1 MLGQS
6 LIIPICTRPPLRYPL
21 TSAPHMSPS
30 RADVVRQ
37 LAEPS
42 CSVVGRLRNVVPQK
56 PIAREYRAKATKPS
70 VILRKGAAPHGGE
83 GAESIWAK
91 HDVVDGRRRAPFA
104 YPARVTS
111 WMRRRDH
118 NVFANASSLLVCGLL
133 AGLVVA

>member
-21 TSAPHMSPS
+21 TSACSYPPS

-56 PIAREYRAKATKPS
+56 PIARKHRAKATKPP
-70 VILRKGAAPHGGE
+70 VILRKGAAPRGRE

-91 HDVVDGRRRAPFA
+91 HDVVDRRR
-104 YPARVTS
+104 R
-111 WMRRRDH
+111 
-118 NVFANASSLLVCGLL
+118 GL
-133 AGLVVA
+133 